1 MGVNPPRTFE
11 EVIIP
16 YLQHARQHQRSYETT
31 VHRIKPL
38 REYFAGRVVNDLG
51 GQDIRG
57 YGAHRLDAGASPA
70 TINRELA
77 ALSAAINHCNTELE
91 WDLPNP
97 VKGRKMREAE
107 GRDRWLTRA
116 EVE

>member
-51 GQDIRG
+51 GPGHTGIRFAQIG
-57 YGAHRLDAGASPA
+57 CRRIPG
-70 TINRELA
+70 
-77 ALSAAINHCNTELE
+77 NH
-91 WDLPNP
+91 
-97 VKGRKMREAE
+97 
-107 GRDRWLTRA
+107 
-116 EVE
+116 

>member
-51 GQDIRG
+51 ARTSGDMERIG
-57 YGAHRLDAGASPA
+57 WMPAHPRQPSTENSPHCPRRSTTA
-70 TINRELA
+70 TQNW
-77 ALSAAINHCNTELE
+77 SG
-91 WDLPNP
+91 PF
-97 VKGRKMREAE
+97 
-107 GRDRWLTRA
+107 LTR
-116 EVE
+116 